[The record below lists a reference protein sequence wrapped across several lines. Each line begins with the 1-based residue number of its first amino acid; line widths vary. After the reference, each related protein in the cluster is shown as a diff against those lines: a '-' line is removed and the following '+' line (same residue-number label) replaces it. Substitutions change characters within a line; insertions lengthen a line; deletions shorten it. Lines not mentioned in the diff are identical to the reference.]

1 MPANLARYLWAVA
14 TRSRV
19 RSPMP
24 DWAAPHLPFTTGAF
38 GWTATV
44 KPAFAAYSTIAAGVV
59 YETENSGTEWDMM
72 F

>member
-1 MPANLARYLWAVA
+1 
-14 TRSRV
+14 
-19 RSPMP
+19 MP